1 MLLLDGA
8 RINDP
13 YTGQFLMDL
22 PMLLSEIARV
32 EVLHGPTVN
41 RSTRDDYDP
50 VYGVEPARRC
60 V

>member
-1 MLLLDGA
+1 
-8 RINDP
+8 
-13 YTGQFLMDL
+13 MDL

-41 RSTRDDYDP
+41 QSTRDDYDP

-60 V
+60 D